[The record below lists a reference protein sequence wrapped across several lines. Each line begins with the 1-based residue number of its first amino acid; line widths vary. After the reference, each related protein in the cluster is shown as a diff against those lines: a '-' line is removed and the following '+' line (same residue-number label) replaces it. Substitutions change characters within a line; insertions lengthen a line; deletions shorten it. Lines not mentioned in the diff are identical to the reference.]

1 MLPDLDTY
9 AAALAIDRELILR
22 RVDRQAVLLEAA
34 KRSEPAP
41 TVARTRTV
49 TMRAGW
55 VTRAITC
62 YRWLLRPSH
71 A

>member
-22 RVDRQAVLLEAA
+22 RVDRQAPLLEAA
-34 KRSEPAP
+34 KLCGPAP
-41 TVARTRTV
+41 TVTRAPKA
-49 TMRAGW
+49 TMRVGW
-55 VTRAITC
+55 LARVITC